1 MLDSDIPEC
10 NKVTLN
16 DGAVRILPPLP
27 APPKFKMPKMMPSD
41 LKQLPHTLQLEANFS
56 GDNKMI
62 TMWDNIKNSTNEKK
76 NRAEAKTY
84 ELFVCTIPDEE
95 EKNEDGDPKPLKWK
109 RIGGKGD
116 FFYFSRTSH
125 IFKTCL
131 ATEFLSSARL
141 RISRERE
148 TTSSSCAGK
157 IVTAA
162 LDRLAS
168 SQLQRLLRGNHLR
181 KQRNNQKRNHRLLLN
196 CRTRLRAV

>member
-116 FFYFSRTSH
+116 FFF
-125 IFKTCL
+125 IFREPAIYLRRAWPQNSCQVL
-131 ATEFLSSARL
+131 A
-141 RISRERE
+141 
-148 TTSSSCAGK
+148 
-157 IVTAA
+157 
-162 LDRLAS
+162 
-168 SQLQRLLRGNHLR
+168 
-181 KQRNNQKRNHRLLLN
+181 
-196 CRTRLRAV
+196 